1 MKVAVVGA
9 GLAGLVAALELC
21 ERGHAV
27 VLFEKRPWA
36 GGRTYSYD
44 DRDSGAELDNG
55 QHVFMRCTTAYRWLL
70 RKLGTEPLTELQPR
84 LEALVFDERGRPA
97 TLAADPLPAPFHL
110 ARSFARYRHLS
121 VGERLSAARA
131 LAKVWRMSEPAR
143 LSLADRSFA
152 DWLTEHGQGGRA
164 RRALWDFVVLPT
176 LNCTAE
182 EASAADALFVFRRA
196 LLQRA
201 DAAGIGVPRVGLSR
215 LHVEPALERLR
226 RRGAEVRLRTGIA
239 RVELDGDAVAGVVTA
254 RGRAVPVDALVLAV
268 GHEALPWLLPEHP
281 SLAPIAR
288 AAARLTSS
296 PIVNV
301 HLWFDRPV
309 LRFRF
314 AASLRRDLQW
324 VFDRSAFE
332 LCRRGSEQH
341 VVVSLSGAREE
352 VEMRRD
358 VLRDRTLAA
367 LETLPAASRGARLV
381 RYAVAK
387 EPWATFVPA
396 PGAERP
402 PIATPI
408 RNLVLA
414 GAHTDTGWPATMES
428 AVRSGILAARLL
440 HSRMGAIRRSQ
451 DGEPEV

>member
-9 GLAGLVAALELC
+9 GLAGLAAALELS
-21 ERGHAV
+21 ERGHEV

-36 GGRTYSYD
+36 GGRTYSYE
-44 DRDSGAELDNG
+44 DRDTGAELDNG

-70 RKLGTEPLTELQPR
+70 RKLGTDALTELQPR
-84 LEALVFDERGRPA
+84 LHALVFDERGRAA
-97 TLAADPLPAPFHL
+97 TLSADPLPAPFHL

-121 VGERLSAARA
+121 VRDRLSAARV
-131 LAKVWRMSEPAR
+131 LAAVQRMSEPER
-143 LSLADRSFA
+143 LALADRSFA
-152 DWLTEHGQGGRA
+152 DWLAEHGQGAAA
-164 RRALWDFVVLPT
+164 RRALWEFVVLPT
-176 LNCTAE
+176 LNCTAD

-201 DAAGIGVPRVGLSR
+201 DGAGIGIPRVGLSR
-215 LHVEPALERLR
+215 LHVEPALDLLR
-226 RRGAEVRLRTGIA
+226 RRGAEIRLRTGIA
-239 RVELDGDAVAGVVTA
+239 RLELHGDTVAAVVTSRGRVVLVDAV
-254 RGRAVPVDALVLAV
+254 LLAV
-268 GHEALPWLLPEHP
+268 GHEALPRLLPDHLG
-281 SLAPIAR
+281 LAPIAG

-301 HLWFDRPV
+301 HLWFDRRV
-309 LRFRF
+309 LPFRF

-332 LCRRGSEQH
+332 LCRRGEEQH

-352 VEMRRD
+352 IDMRRD
-358 VLRDRTLAA
+358 TLRDRTLAA
-367 LETLPAASRGARLV
+367 LESLPAAARGARLI

-396 PGAERP
+396 PGVERP
-402 PIATPI
+402 PVGTPI
-408 RNLVLA
+408 RNLALA
-414 GAHTDTGWPATMES
+414 GAHVDTGWPATMES

-440 HSRMGAIRRSQ
+440 HSRMGAICRPH